1 MALAT
6 FISGVV
12 WSSDLPLR
20 RKLVGEIAGPE
31 RLGAAMAIDTAV
43 ANNGT
48 RLVGPLIGG
57 AIYQWMGGTGIFLFC
72 TLLYG
77 LSLLMVFQ
85 INRRGVFPAP
95 DSSSWLL
102 RPLINAWQA
111 FRFAAS
117 NREIMA
123 LLSITVVFNIWGFPM
138 LSMVP
143 VIGKEELG
151 ISASSIGAITAL
163 EGMAAFTGSLVMA
176 RISSPPFYRMIY
188 YYSVCGVLVIVF
200 LMGIFPSTIT
210 LVIGLVGFG
219 LAGACFSIM
228 QSTLIYLV
236 APAEMRGRLLGV
248 MTICIGSG
256 VIGFANMGIMADI
269 FGVRYYHM
277 HADMRQLVKLIPST
291 IIGIVTGV
299 FVGDQISD
307 EYFQLLLVIVIISG
321 VLMTVIK
328 VEIKERKIF
337 SIIVGFLG
345 GFVTMI
351 GNAAG
356 PIMSIYFLSMGF
368 NKNKFIGTAAWFFL
382 FVNLFKVPFHIFI
395 WNTIDLEIFLFDLS
409 LFPLILI
416 GAIIGVWI
424 VKKIPEKPYKIFVIV
439 SVVLSTFN
447 LFI

>member
-1 MALAT
+1 MGLCAIGIGMAKTGLGGLGMLVVPVLANI
-6 FISGVV
+6 FGAK
-12 WSSDLPLR
+12 SS
-20 RKLVGEIAGPE
+20 
-31 RLGAAMAIDTAV
+31 
-43 ANNGT
+43 
-48 RLVGPLIGG
+48 
-57 AIYQWMGGTGIFLFC
+57 TGI
-72 TLLYG
+72 LLI
-77 LSLLMVFQ
+77 LL
-85 INRRGVFPAP
+85 
-95 DSSSWLL
+95 
-102 RPLINAWQA
+102 
-111 FRFAAS
+111 
-117 NREIMA
+117 
-123 LLSITVVFNIWGFPM
+123 
-138 LSMVP
+138 
-143 VIGKEELG
+143 
-151 ISASSIGAITAL
+151 
-163 EGMAAFTGSLVMA
+163 
-176 RISSPPFYRMIY
+176 
-188 YYSVCGVLVIVF
+188 
-200 LMGIFPSTIT
+200 
-210 LVIGLVGFG
+210 
-219 LAGACFSIM
+219 
-228 QSTLIYLV
+228 
-236 APAEMRGRLLGV
+236 
-248 MTICIGSG
+248 
-256 VIGFANMGIMADI
+256 IMADI

>member
-1 MALAT
+1 MGLCAIGIGMAKTGLGGLGMIVIPVMANI
-6 FISGVV
+6 FGAK
-12 WSSDLPLR
+12 SS
-20 RKLVGEIAGPE
+20 
-31 RLGAAMAIDTAV
+31 
-43 ANNGT
+43 
-48 RLVGPLIGG
+48 
-57 AIYQWMGGTGIFLFC
+57 TGI
-72 TLLYG
+72 LL
-77 LSLLMVFQ
+77 LL
-85 INRRGVFPAP
+85 
-95 DSSSWLL
+95 L
-102 RPLINAWQA
+102 
-111 FRFAAS
+111 
-117 NREIMA
+117 
-123 LLSITVVFNIWGFPM
+123 
-138 LSMVP
+138 
-143 VIGKEELG
+143 
-151 ISASSIGAITAL
+151 
-163 EGMAAFTGSLVMA
+163 
-176 RISSPPFYRMIY
+176 
-188 YYSVCGVLVIVF
+188 
-200 LMGIFPSTIT
+200 
-210 LVIGLVGFG
+210 
-219 LAGACFSIM
+219 
-228 QSTLIYLV
+228 
-236 APAEMRGRLLGV
+236 
-248 MTICIGSG
+248 
-256 VIGFANMGIMADI
+256 IMADF

-416 GAIIGVWI
+416 GAIIGVWM
-424 VKKIPEKPYKIFVIV
+424 VKKIPERPYKIFVIV

>member
-1 MALAT
+1 MGLCAIGIGMAKTGLGGLGMIVVPVLANI
-6 FISGVV
+6 FGAK
-12 WSSDLPLR
+12 SS
-20 RKLVGEIAGPE
+20 
-31 RLGAAMAIDTAV
+31 
-43 ANNGT
+43 
-48 RLVGPLIGG
+48 
-57 AIYQWMGGTGIFLFC
+57 TGI
-72 TLLYG
+72 LLI
-77 LSLLMVFQ
+77 LL
-85 INRRGVFPAP
+85 
-95 DSSSWLL
+95 
-102 RPLINAWQA
+102 
-111 FRFAAS
+111 
-117 NREIMA
+117 
-123 LLSITVVFNIWGFPM
+123 
-138 LSMVP
+138 
-143 VIGKEELG
+143 
-151 ISASSIGAITAL
+151 
-163 EGMAAFTGSLVMA
+163 
-176 RISSPPFYRMIY
+176 
-188 YYSVCGVLVIVF
+188 
-200 LMGIFPSTIT
+200 
-210 LVIGLVGFG
+210 
-219 LAGACFSIM
+219 
-228 QSTLIYLV
+228 
-236 APAEMRGRLLGV
+236 
-248 MTICIGSG
+248 
-256 VIGFANMGIMADI
+256 IMADI

-424 VKKIPEKPYKIFVIV
+424 VKKIPENPYKVFVIV

>member
-1 MALAT
+1 MGLCAIGIGMAKTGLGGLGM
-6 FISGVV
+6 IVV
-12 WSSDLPLR
+12 PVMANIFGAKSS
-20 RKLVGEIAGPE
+20 
-31 RLGAAMAIDTAV
+31 
-43 ANNGT
+43 
-48 RLVGPLIGG
+48 
-57 AIYQWMGGTGIFLFC
+57 TGI
-72 TLLYG
+72 LL
-77 LSLLMVFQ
+77 LL
-85 INRRGVFPAP
+85 
-95 DSSSWLL
+95 L
-102 RPLINAWQA
+102 
-111 FRFAAS
+111 
-117 NREIMA
+117 
-123 LLSITVVFNIWGFPM
+123 
-138 LSMVP
+138 
-143 VIGKEELG
+143 
-151 ISASSIGAITAL
+151 
-163 EGMAAFTGSLVMA
+163 
-176 RISSPPFYRMIY
+176 
-188 YYSVCGVLVIVF
+188 
-200 LMGIFPSTIT
+200 
-210 LVIGLVGFG
+210 
-219 LAGACFSIM
+219 
-228 QSTLIYLV
+228 
-236 APAEMRGRLLGV
+236 
-248 MTICIGSG
+248 
-256 VIGFANMGIMADI
+256 IMADF

-307 EYFQLLLVIVIISG
+307 EYFQLLLIIVIISG

-328 VEIKERKIF
+328 VEIKENKIF

-345 GFVTMI
+345 GFITMI

-395 WNTIDLEIFLFDLS
+395 WKTIDLEIFLFDLS

>member
-1 MALAT
+1 MGLCGIGIGMAKTGLGGLGM
-6 FISGVV
+6 IVV
-12 WSSDLPLR
+12 PVMANIFGAKSS
-20 RKLVGEIAGPE
+20 
-31 RLGAAMAIDTAV
+31 
-43 ANNGT
+43 
-48 RLVGPLIGG
+48 
-57 AIYQWMGGTGIFLFC
+57 TGI
-72 TLLYG
+72 LL
-77 LSLLMVFQ
+77 LL
-85 INRRGVFPAP
+85 
-95 DSSSWLL
+95 L
-102 RPLINAWQA
+102 
-111 FRFAAS
+111 
-117 NREIMA
+117 
-123 LLSITVVFNIWGFPM
+123 
-138 LSMVP
+138 
-143 VIGKEELG
+143 
-151 ISASSIGAITAL
+151 
-163 EGMAAFTGSLVMA
+163 
-176 RISSPPFYRMIY
+176 
-188 YYSVCGVLVIVF
+188 
-200 LMGIFPSTIT
+200 
-210 LVIGLVGFG
+210 
-219 LAGACFSIM
+219 
-228 QSTLIYLV
+228 
-236 APAEMRGRLLGV
+236 
-248 MTICIGSG
+248 
-256 VIGFANMGIMADI
+256 IMADF

-382 FVNLFKVPFHIFI
+382 FVNLFKVPFHVFI
-395 WNTIDLEIFLFDLS
+395 WDTIDLDILLFDLS

-416 GAIIGVWI
+416 GALIGVWI
-424 VKKIPEKPYKIFVIV
+424 VKKIPERPYKIFVIV